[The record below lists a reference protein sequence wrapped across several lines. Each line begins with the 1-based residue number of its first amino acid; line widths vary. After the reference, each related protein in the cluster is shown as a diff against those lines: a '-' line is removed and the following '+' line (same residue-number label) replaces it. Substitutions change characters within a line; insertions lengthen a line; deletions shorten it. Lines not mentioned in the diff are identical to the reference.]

1 LREEERLRARR
12 REEEQER
19 ARRRGEEQER
29 SRWRGEEHERS
40 NRSDRKRMRPT
51 LSPREGQWLLDTMGF
66 TAKRFENLS
75 KEDVPD
81 LKRAGKRAM
90 LRLHPDKV
98 QGRGATEAEYERAT
112 EAFQRFRGAYEEVL
126 AMFDPHLDALL
137 DVMHAMKH
145 RVATLERAFAG
156 GGGVP

>member
-1 LREEERLRARR
+1 
-12 REEEQER
+12 
-19 ARRRGEEQER
+19 
-29 SRWRGEEHERS
+29 
-40 NRSDRKRMRPT
+40 MRPT